1 MSIYQCIVDGG
12 GKPEDVQNDDSM
24 SYDHDEQGKT
34 PQHCRREHEVGKLL
48 NRNFKLYS
56 ESSIFVNVQQKVI
69 RETDWNF
76 FPLSVSK
83 TQSYFCND

>member
-1 MSIYQCIVDGG
+1 MSIYQYIIHGG

-48 NRNFKLYS
+48 NHRNFKLYS

-69 RETDWNF
+69 
-76 FPLSVSK
+76 K
-83 TQSYFCND
+83 K